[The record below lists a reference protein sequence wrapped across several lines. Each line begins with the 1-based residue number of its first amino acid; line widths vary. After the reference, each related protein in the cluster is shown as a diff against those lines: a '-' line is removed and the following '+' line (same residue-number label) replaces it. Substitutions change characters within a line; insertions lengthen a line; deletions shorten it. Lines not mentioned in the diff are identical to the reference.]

1 MDGQVAR
8 PSERERASQTRDKK
22 MKEDLLSLFRKTGA
36 LLDGHFILRS
46 GLHSREY
53 FQCAL
58 LLQHTEIAAE
68 VCGWLADKVRQFDC
82 NAVVSPA
89 LGGII
94 VGQEVGRSLG
104 KRHIFVEKENG
115 KLVLRRG
122 FQISPNEKFIVAEDV
137 VTRGGRVQE
146 TIDIVRAHGGI
157 VSAVGVVVDRS
168 GTAKPDFGCPFVSL
182 IEMNVETFAADN
194 LPRDLANIPAVKPG
208 SK

>member
-1 MDGQVAR
+1 MGDDIL
-8 PSERERASQTRDKK
+8 T
-22 MKEDLLSLFRKTGA
+22 LFRKTGA

-58 LLQHTEIAAE
+58 LLQDTEIAAK
-68 VCGWLADKVRQFDC
+68 VCGWLADKLRKFDC
-82 NAVVSPA
+82 DTVISPA

-94 VGQEVGRSLG
+94 VGQEVGRSLD
-104 KRHIFVEKENG
+104 KRHIFVEKDEG

-122 FQISPNEKFIVAEDV
+122 FQILPDERFIVVEDV

-146 TIDIVRAHGGI
+146 TIDIVRAHGGL
-157 VSAVGVVVDRS
+157 VSAVGVIVDRS
-168 GTAKPDFGCPFVSL
+168 GEAKPIFGCPFVSL
-182 IEMNVETFAADN
+182 IEMNVETFPADK
-194 LPRDLANIPAVKPG
+194 LPPDLAKTPAVKPG

>member
-1 MDGQVAR
+1 M
-8 PSERERASQTRDKK
+8 S
-22 MKEDLLSLFRKTGA
+22 EDLLALFRKTGA

-58 LLQHTEIAAE
+58 LLQHTEIAAK
-68 VCGWLADKVRQFDC
+68 VCKSLADRLREFDC
-82 NAVVSPA
+82 DTVISPA

-104 KRHIFVEKENG
+104 KRHIFVEKG
-115 KLVLRRG
+115 DGRLVLRRG
-122 FQISPNEKFIVAEDV
+122 FQISPGEKFIVVEDV

-146 TIDIVRAHGGI
+146 TIDIVRDHSGI
-157 VSAVGVVVDRS
+157 VSCVGVIVDRS
-168 GTAKPDFGCPFVSL
+168 GQAKPDFGCPFVSL
-182 IEMNVETFAADN
+182 VEMNVENFSAEN
-194 LPRDLANIPAVKPG
+194 LPPDLAKIPAVKPG

>member
-1 MDGQVAR
+1 M
-8 PSERERASQTRDKK
+8 S
-22 MKEDLLSLFRKTGA
+22 EDLLALFRKTGA
-36 LLDGHFILRS
+36 LLDGHFVLRS
-46 GLHSREY
+46 GLHSHQY

-58 LLQHTEIAAE
+58 LLQHTDVAAK
-68 VCGWLADKVRQFDC
+68 VCEWLADKLRAFDC
-82 NAVVSPA
+82 DAVISPA

-122 FQISPNEKFIVAEDV
+122 FKIDNQEKFIVVEDV

-146 TIDIVRAHGGI
+146 TVDIVRAHGG
-157 VSAVGVVVDRS
+157 VVTAVGVIVDRS
-168 GTAKPDFGCPFVSL
+168 GKSKPVFGCPFISL
-182 IEMNVETFAADN
+182 IEMSVETFLADK
-194 LPRDLANIPAVKPG
+194 LPPDLAKIPAVKPG

>member
-1 MDGQVAR
+1 M
-8 PSERERASQTRDKK
+8 S
-22 MKEDLLSLFRKTGA
+22 EDLLSLFRKTGA

-58 LLQHTEIAAE
+58 LLQDTNIAAK
-68 VCGWLADKVRQFDC
+68 VCGWLADKLRDFDC
-82 NAVVSPA
+82 DSVISPA

-104 KRHIFVEKENG
+104 KRHIFVEKEEG

-122 FQISPNEKFIVAEDV
+122 FQISSNEKFIVVEDV

-146 TIDIVRAHGGI
+146 TIDIVRAHGAI
-157 VSAVGVVVDRS
+157 VSAVGVIVDRS
-168 GTAKPDFGCPFVSL
+168 GESKPGFGCPFVSL
-182 IEMNVETFAADN
+182 IEMNVETFPADN
-194 LPRDLANIPAVKPG
+194 LPPDLARIPAVKPG